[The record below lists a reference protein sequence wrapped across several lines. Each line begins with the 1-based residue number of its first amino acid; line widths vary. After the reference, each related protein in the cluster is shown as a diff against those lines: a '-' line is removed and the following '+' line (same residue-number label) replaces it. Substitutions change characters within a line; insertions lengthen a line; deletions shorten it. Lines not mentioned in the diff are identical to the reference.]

1 MLARLP
7 VCLYRMRLG
16 WLLGRRLM
24 LLTHQGRH
32 SGVPRRVVLEVVGHD
47 EGSDAYYVVAAWGER
62 AQWLLNLKSNPEAAV
77 IVGRRRFR
85 AVAHITAV
93 EDAERVLREYGERH
107 RIAQRALGRILGST
121 DPHELA
127 SVLPVVS
134 LSPERSG
141 TTPAQ

>member
-1 MLARLP
+1 
-7 VCLYRMRLG
+7 MRLG
-16 WLLGRRLM
+16 WLLGRRLP

-47 EGSDAYYVVAAWGER
+47 QDSDTYYVVAAWGER
-62 AQWLLNLKSNPEAAV
+62 AQWLLNLKSHPEAAV

-85 AVAHITAV
+85 AVTRIIAV

-107 RIAQRALGRILGST
+107 RIARRALGRILGST

-134 LSPERSG
+134 LSPER
-141 TTPAQ
+141 

>member
-1 MLARLP
+1 MLVRLP

-16 WLLGRRLM
+16 WLLGGRFL

-32 SGVPRRVVLEVVGHD
+32 SGVPRRVVLEVVGHN

-62 AQWLLNLKSNPEAAV
+62 AQWLLNLKAEPKATV
-77 IVGRRRFR
+77 VGGRRRFR
-85 AVAHITAV
+85 AVAQIIPV

-121 DPHELA
+121 DPRELA

-141 TTPAQ
+141 TTLAW